1 MLKYT
6 LSILLIFV
14 SVAHGANDFVAG
26 KDYVIINNNGT
37 EGSNAATH
45 VTEFFSYGCPWCYR
59 IEPSL
64 NKWVNQKGTGL
75 SYKKIPVVF
84 NKNWE
89 YYARAYYT
97 VNALGLDSTLNPLLF
112 KTIIKDKHPL
122 NSAEAMVDFFTQQG
136 VDEKT
141 AQSAFD
147 HSPSIDLAMSTGQ
160 ALMVRY
166 QINAVP
172 AFVINNHYKT
182 DLQMAQ
188 TEERLFAILDF
199 LLTQEKSKKT

>member
-14 SVAHGANDFVAG
+14 SVAHGTNNFVAG
-26 KDYVIINNNGT
+26 KDYVIIDNNAT
-37 EGSNAATH
+37 ESSNTATNM
-45 VTEFFSYGCPWCYR
+45 TEFFSYGCPWCYR
-59 IEPSL
+59 VEPAL
-64 NKWVNQKGTGL
+64 NTWVNQKGADL
-75 SYKKIPVVF
+75 SYKKIPIVF

-97 VNALGLDSTLNPLLF
+97 VNTLGLDSTLNPLLF

-122 NSAEAMVDFFTQQG
+122 NSAESMVDFFTKHG

-147 HSPSIDLAMSTGQ
+147 HSPSIDLAISTGQ
-160 ALMVRY
+160 ALMVHY

-172 AFVINNHYKT
+172 AFVINNRYKT

-199 LLTQEKSKKT
+199 LLTQEKSKKA